1 MFVRLTLICSLTI
14 VVIAALWMTQLCM
27 VREKDLALY
36 KELMQKKEIAAT
48 KTPAFSSTNQYR
60 KKVRKDIWFAQ
71 DDASRLHYRIESMG
85 SVLTLIPVNNKFNVV
100 ESLEGIKC
108 WMQDKLYYGNKDQIP
123 MQQTRYIEAAE
134 GIYQH
139 ATQEFVAQGVALSLF
154 RLPGHLLPTQFLDA
168 KKAFLKGIASN
179 VSFSIAGK
187 TPQFQAKQFTA
198 SINREND

>member
-1 MFVRLTLICSLTI
+1 MFVRLTFICSLA
-14 VVIAALWMTQLCM
+14 VALLAAIWMIQLCM
-27 VREKDLALY
+27 VRDKDIALY
-36 KELMQKKEIAAT
+36 KGLMEKKEIAAT

-71 DDASRLHYRIESMG
+71 DDASRLHYRIESLG
-85 SVLTLIPVNNKFNVV
+85 SVLTLIPINNKFNIV
-100 ESLEGIKC
+100 ESLDGIKC
-108 WMQDKLYYGNKDQIP
+108 WMQDKLYYGNKDEIP
-123 MQQTRYIEAAE
+123 MQQTRYIEANE

-154 RLPGHLLPTQFLDA
+154 RLPGHTLPTQLLDA

-179 VSFSIAGK
+179 VSFSVSGK

-198 SINREND
+198 SINKEND